1 MDQNI
6 WEEHKWGLLLM
17 CGQQNIMAYA
27 RDNAGQNKGHT
38 HTHTQTQD
46 RDWNPWS
53 TGDWNRAV
61 EIEDKGCTGHRTT
74 PTFLLFK
81 YKN

>member
-38 HTHTQTQD
+38 P
-46 RDWNPWS
+46 RP
-53 TGDWNRAV
+53 RI
-61 EIEDKGCTGHRTT
+61 EIENPDPPAVQAIARLRI
-74 PTFLLFK
+74 FLRFK